1 MHMDSSPPANLSGDR
16 EKIIQELI
24 QGRESANK
32 LLTLILGKPPYG
44 DDKSSSVS
52 ADDLLMKIFAS
63 FAESISVLNRGAPLE
78 QVFDKI
84 PVNTVGSLP
93 IGLQPE
99 DSEGSS
105 KSTSVL
111 KQRRGCYKRRK
122 TNQTWT
128 KITPNLI
135 DDGHA
140 WRKYGQKVILNTKHP
155 RNYYRCTH
163 KFDQGCQAT
172 KQVQSTEEDPPMFR
186 TTYNGSHTCQNLLKP
201 PQIIL
206 DSTIPGD
213 SSNSVFLSFGSTNYP
228 GTNLNH
234 ETYYP
239 TFPLVKQEYSPNQ
252 ELKPSFDHNK
262 STLANPLLTF
272 DSSEPML
279 TLSSG
284 SDHGD
289 MISSSGAYSC
299 TASTHDDSHHSFDL
313 DVFGAVGD
321 IDVSEF
327 GFC

>member
-1 MHMDSSPPANLSGDR
+1 MDSSPPANLSGDR
-16 EKIIQELI
+16 EKILQELI

-32 LLTLILGKPPYG
+32 LLTIILGKPSG

-52 ADDLLMKIFAS
+52 AADDLLRKIFAS
-63 FAESISVLNRGAPLE
+63 FAESISVLNRAPIE
-78 QVFDKI
+78 QAFDKI
-84 PVNTVGSLP
+84 PVNTAGSLP
-93 IGLQPE
+93 IGLQSE

-111 KQRRGCYKRRK
+111 KQRRGCYKRR
-122 TNQTWT
+122 
-128 KITPNLI
+128 
-135 DDGHA
+135 
-140 WRKYGQKVILNTKHP
+140 
-155 RNYYRCTH
+155 NYYRCTH
-163 KFDQGCQAT
+163 KFDQGCLAT
-172 KQVQSTEEDPPMFR
+172 KQVQITEEDPPMHR
-186 TTYNGSHTCQNLLKP
+186 TTYHGSHTCQNPLKP

-213 SSNSVFLSFGSTNYP
+213 NSNSVFLSFGSTNYP
-228 GTNLNH
+228 STKLNH

-239 TFPLVKQEYSPNQ
+239 SNPTFPSVKQEYSPNQ

-262 STLANPLLTF
+262 STSADLLLTF
-272 DSSEPML
+272 DSSGPMP

-284 SDHGD
+284 SNHGD

-313 DVFGAVGD
+313 DVFGGVGD
-321 IDVSEF
+321 FDVSEF